1 MISPYLMSRRQLL
14 RLAGAT
20 GAAMLLPSCAH
31 HLPLDKGTVPDF
43 GDASRPFLGLATSL
57 REEHDYEAVVEGE
70 LPAGLRGTLY
80 RNGPGLFDRG
90 GLRKRHLI
98 DGDGMLQ
105 AFRFHDTG
113 VRYRNRFVRTHKF
126 LEEQSAGRF
135 TRPTWSTQAPGGW
148 PANFLRA
155 GDIISQAGISAV
167 YRNGLLYAFDES
179 SLPYVLDPDTLE
191 TKGEST
197 FGLPR
202 DLSIYSGHPKLD
214 PHTGEWLHFGTL
226 HGPSPAI
233 HLTTFKPDGSLREHR
248 SLPMPRYVYMHDWF
262 ATSRHFIIAL
272 QPMEIKV
279 WGFLLGFRSLAES
292 LRWNAEEG
300 TLLMILDRHLPGEPL
315 LLETEAWY
323 MWHSINAVSA
333 GGEIV
338 ADFVGY
344 REPDHLVGRD
354 PYVSAVMDGRKGAY
368 RWPGEVRR
376 YRIDLTKRRVTQE
389 AIHGGR
395 CEWPRINDRLLF
407 TPCRYVYL
415 TNSRPDEFFWSAV
428 SRLDLY
434 EGKEERFQFPPGVY
448 CCEPNFVEVPGTKND
463 PGSRSAPGWVL
474 SEIYDSGTRKSS
486 LAIFDAES
494 IERGPVALVRLTHHV
509 PFSYHGWWR
518 AKTSEV
524 SES

>member
-1 MISPYLMSRRQLL
+1 
-14 RLAGAT
+14 
-20 GAAMLLPSCAH
+20 MLLPSCAH

-70 LPAGLRGTLY
+70 LPPGFRGTLY

-105 AFRFHDTG
+105 AFCFHDKG
-113 VRYRNRFVRTHKF
+113 VRYRNRFVRTEKF
-126 LEEQSAGRF
+126 LEEQAAGRF

-148 PANFLRA
+148 LANFWRA
-155 GDIISQAGISAV
+155 GDIISQAGISTV
-167 YRNGLLYAFDES
+167 YRNGRLYAFDES
-179 SLPYVLDPDTLE
+179 SLPYELDPETLR
-191 TKGEST
+191 TLGEST
-197 FGLPR
+197 LGLPR
-202 DLSIYSGHPKLD
+202 DFSIYSGHPKLD
-214 PHTGEWLHFGTL
+214 PQTGEWLHFGVW

-233 HLTTFKPDGSLREHR
+233 HFTVFNPDGSLREHR

-262 ATSRHFIIAL
+262 ATSRHLIISL
-272 QPMEIKV
+272 QPMEINV
-279 WGFLLGFRSLAES
+279 WGFLFGFRSLAES
-292 LRWNAEEG
+292 LRWNGDEG
-300 TLLMILDRHLPGEPL
+300 TLLMILDRHTPGEPL

-323 MWHSINAVSA
+323 MWHSINAVST

-344 REPDHLVGRD
+344 REPDHLVGND
-354 PYVSAVMDGRKGAY
+354 PYVSAVMEGRRGEY

-376 YRIDLTKRRVTQE
+376 YRIELAKKRVTQE
-389 AIHGGR
+389 TIHQGR
-395 CEWPRINDRLLF
+395 CEWPRINDRQLF
-407 TPCRYVYL
+407 APCRYVYL
-415 TNSRPDEFFWSAV
+415 ANSRPDEFFWSAV

-434 EGKEERFQFPPGVY
+434 EGKEERFQFPAGVY
-448 CCEPNFVEVPGTKND
+448 CCEPNFVELPGTKND

-486 LAIFDAES
+486 LTVFDAER
-494 IERGPVALVRLTHHV
+494 IARGPVAMVKLSHHV

-518 AKTSEV
+518 AEPT
-524 SES
+524 